1 MRGAGSATMLKMM
14 RATLLA
20 AAALLAACGQK
31 GALFLPDNEREVI
44 TSVPTAP
51 ASTPVTTPAP
61 AGDEDDDA
69 PAGPAGANGAT
80 Q

>member
-1 MRGAGSATMLKMM
+1 MPGAGSGKMLKMT

-20 AAALLAACGQK
+20 TAALLAACGQK
-31 GALFLPDNEREVI
+31 GALFLPDDEREVI

-51 ASTPVTTPAP
+51 ATTPAP
-61 AGDEDDDA
+61 ADEEDDDA

>member
-1 MRGAGSATMLKMM
+1 MPGAGSGTMTKMM

-31 GALFLPDNEREVI
+31 GALFLPDSEREVI

-51 ASTPVTTPAP
+51 ASTPATTPAP
-61 AGDEDDDA
+61 AGEEDDDA

>member
-1 MRGAGSATMLKMM
+1 MTRIF
-14 RATLLA
+14 RASLLL

-31 GALFLPDNEREVI
+31 GALFLPDDEREVI

-51 ASTPVTTPAP
+51 ASTPATTPAP
-61 AGDEDDDA
+61 ADEEDDDA